1 MPKISVIL
9 PAYNV
14 AEHLKE
20 CLAALVTQ
28 RVDGADVELILVDNN
43 STDATVAIAGEF
55 SDVRVLHQPVQ
66 GSYAARNL
74 GVRESTG
81 GIVVFLDPDC
91 APRPGWLRAAVRGL
105 DAPKTQIVLGRR
117 YYGPS
122 RALALL
128 SKYEDEKIQ
137 RILRRRCTDQVY
149 GYTNNMAVRRAL
161 LTRTARSLSAVV
173 AATRCSCSVWY
184 ARWGP
189 TPSPSCAR
197 WGRSPRGD
205 AAGGLLS
212 QAHHL
217 RREQR
222 APVAGG
228 PLPPPLS
235 SSQRFAVLQALL
247 LRGRVAPWDAVVLLA
262 LLVPGAIAYD
272 RALARGEMTAP
283 STRRESAGEE
293 VSVFDASPALR
304 HPRQFLADVRR
315 DLRSTMDLAPQMAR
329 RQIVARY
336 RRSATSGSCSS
347 P

>member
-28 RVDGADVELILVDNN
+28 RVAGADVELILVDNN

-137 RILRRRCTDQVY
+137 WILRRRCTDQVY

-161 LTRTARSLSAVV
+161 LDTYGPFPERSRGGDTMFVQRVVRALGTDAVAFVREMGVDHLEVTQLADYYHKRTIYGASNER
-173 AATRCSCSVWY
+173 
-184 ARWGP
+184 
-189 TPSPSCAR
+189 
-197 WGRSPRGD
+197 
-205 AAGGLLS
+205 LS
-212 QAHHL
+212 QEVPF
-217 RREQR
+217 R
-222 APVAGG
+222 
-228 PLPPPLS
+228 PLS
-235 SSQRFAVLQALL
+235 SGQRFAVLKALL

-272 RALARGEMTAP
+272 RARRGAR
-283 STRRESAGEE
+283 
-293 VSVFDASPALR
+293 
-304 HPRQFLADVRR
+304 
-315 DLRSTMDLAPQMAR
+315 
-329 RQIVARY
+329 
-336 RRSATSGSCSS
+336 
-347 P
+347 